1 MKLRS
6 KLSIAD
12 CRVRLGSATDLRG
25 FALSWD
31 ANGPE
36 KVVGEFRGNVFRL
49 HTRKYYDNSFAPFF
63 YGKLRAVDNGSILEG
78 CFRLHPF
85 VRLFTLF
92 WYSFILIFAAGALM
106 VLPPRHPVA
115 GFSRGWY
122 FVVLGVLAVLGGG
135 LVQVG
140 KWLARSEQEVI
151 RSFLKS
157 ALEAEDA

>member
-6 KLSIAD
+6 KLSVAE
-12 CRVRLGSATDLRG
+12 CRARLGSATDLRG

-31 ANGPE
+31 ADGPE
-36 KVVGEFRGNVFRL
+36 KVVGEFRGSVFRL

-63 YGKLRAVDNGSILEG
+63 YGELQSAEGGSILEG

-92 WYSFILIFAAGALM
+92 WYSFILIFAAGALI
-106 VLPPRHPVA
+106 VPAPQHPV
-115 GFSRGWY
+115 GGISRGWY

-140 KWLARSEQEVI
+140 KWLARGEQEVI
-151 RSFLKS
+151 HSFLKS
-157 ALEAEDA
+157 TLEATDC